1 MQRSVV
7 ETLLGAAVI
16 AIAVG
21 FAVQAYTGAGRG
33 GSSGGYAITA
43 AFDSVDGI
51 VAGSEVRIGGIKVG
65 TVTDQHLNPETYRAE
80 LTLAINPQIKLPA
93 DSSAEIASSGLLGDK
108 YVSVVPGGDDRML
121 NPGQAITYTQSSI
134 SLESLIGRY
143 MFSSGD
149 NQAED
154 DKAGGADAGGAAPAT
169 KRDPFA
175 E

>member
-16 AIAVG
+16 AVAVG
-21 FAVQAYTGAGRG
+21 FAVHAYTGAGRG
-33 GSSGGYAITA
+33 GSGSGYALTA

-51 VAGSEVRIGGIKVG
+51 VPGSEVRIGGIKVG
-65 TVTDQHLNPETYRAE
+65 SVTGQHLNPETYRAE
-80 LTLAINPQIKLPA
+80 ITLSIDPTIKLPA

-121 NPGQAITYTQSSI
+121 QPGQAITYTQSSV

-143 MFSSGD
+143 LFSSGGSGEEKPAG
-149 NQAED
+149 AE
-154 DKAGGADAGGAAPAT
+154 APAAGGAA
-169 KRDPFA
+169 KKDPFA